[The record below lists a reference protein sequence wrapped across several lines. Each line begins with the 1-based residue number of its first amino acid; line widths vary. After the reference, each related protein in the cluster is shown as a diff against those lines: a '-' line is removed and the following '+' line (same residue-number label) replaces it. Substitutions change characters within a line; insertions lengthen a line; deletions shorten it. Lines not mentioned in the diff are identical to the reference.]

1 MITPQTPSLEQIRAA
16 QAALASVI
24 DPTPLTCERT
34 LGERFGVPIWLKCE
48 NLQRTGSFKIR
59 GAYWKLRRL
68 LDEGRP
74 AGVIAASAGNHAQGV
89 AFAAREVGLPAC
101 LVMPETAPLAKVA
114 ATQSY
119 GAEVVLAGATYDEAR
134 ETAERIAQDRGY
146 SYVPAFDDP
155 AIIAGQGTIGL
166 EVVAALPEVEQIVVP
181 VGGGGLIS
189 GIALAAKSYLPSIR
203 VIGVQA
209 EAAPSAAQSWRAGRP
224 IAVDSRPTLA
234 DGLAVKSPG
243 RITWPLI
250 ERLVDDFATVSEA
263 RISEAIVW
271 LIERTKLIAEG
282 AGATPLAALLSG
294 AVVPTGPT
302 ILILS
307 GGNVDLTLLDR
318 IVQHGL
324 TALGRYLVV
333 RLELSDRP
341 GILHRL
347 SGLIAAE
354 RANIVQII
362 HNRTGRQIG
371 PAEVE
376 VELTLELRTPEQ
388 AATLLHRLNETGY
401 QVLDAS
407 H

>member
-1 MITPQTPSLEQIRAA
+1 MKAAPQAPPIEIRAA
-16 QAALASVI
+16 QVALEHVI
-24 DPTPLTCERT
+24 EPTPLTCERA
-34 LGERFGVPIWLKCE
+34 LSERFGVPIWLKCE

-68 LDEGRP
+68 LEDGRP
-74 AGVIAASAGNHAQGV
+74 SGVVAASAGNHAQGV
-89 AFAAREVGLPAC
+89 AFAARELGLPAC

-119 GAEVVLAGATYDEAR
+119 GAEVALDGATYDEAR
-134 ETAERIAQDRGY
+134 ETAERIARDRGY
-146 SYVPAFDDP
+146 AFVPAFDDP
-155 AIIAGQGTIGL
+155 AIVAGQGTIGL
-166 EVVAALPEVEQIVVP
+166 EIVTALPQVEQIVVP

-189 GIALAAKSYLPSIR
+189 GIALAAKSYLPHVR
-203 VIGVQA
+203 VVGVQA
-209 EAAPSAAQSWRAGRP
+209 EAAPAAARSWRAGRP
-224 IAVDSRPTLA
+224 IPEETRPTLA
-234 DGLAVKSPG
+234 DGLAVKTPG
-243 RITWPLI
+243 RFTWPLI
-250 ERLVDDFATVSEA
+250 QRLVDDFATVSEA
-263 RISEAIVW
+263 EISEAIVW
-271 LIERTKLIAEG
+271 LIERAKLVTEG

-294 AVVPTGPT
+294 AIVPTGPT

-324 TALGRYLVV
+324 TARHRYLIV
-333 RLELSDRP
+333 RLEVSDRP
-341 GILHRL
+341 GILHHL
-347 SGLIAAE
+347 SGLVAAE

-376 VELTLELRTPEQ
+376 VELTLELRGPEQ
-388 AATLLHRLNETGY
+388 ALTLLGRLKAAGY
-401 QVLDAS
+401 HILEAS

>member
-24 DPTPLTCERT
+24 DPTPLTCERI

-189 GIALAAKSYLPSIR
+189 GIALAAKSYLPAIR

-401 QVLDAS
+401 HVLDAS

>member
-1 MITPQTPSLEQIRAA
+1 MMTSQTPSIEEIRAA

-24 DPTPLTCERT
+24 DPTALTCERA
-34 LGERFGVPIWLKCE
+34 LGERFGMPSWLKCE

-119 GAEVVLAGATYDEAR
+119 GAEIVLAGATYDEAR

-189 GIALAAKSYLPSIR
+189 GIALAAKSYLPAIR

-401 QVLDAS
+401 HVLDAS